1 MDGLLKDI
9 RFALKSL
16 LRSPAFSVVSVLTLG
31 LGIGMS
37 VAVWSVIDAVLIRPL
52 PYPESDR
59 LVIVG
64 LTLPDHGTTGY
75 PMSALDYFDYVER
88 NQSFESMS
96 AFFRD
101 NLNITGGSMP
111 ERVSGALVSA
121 GFFEVF
127 RSAPQLGRGFR
138 AEEDAPGGDPVAVIS
153 HPFWQRRFG
162 GDQNVIGDTITVNG
176 QRRAIVGVAPRGFDF
191 PHNIEVWLPFS
202 IEPAEEDRAHGWVT
216 PIGRLRPGIE
226 IDEAVADLGT
236 INAWI
241 EREHPDADQ
250 GRIVAIQPLKER
262 LVGDAR
268 QSLLVLLQESPELGL
283 AMLGSVSLWTRK
295 LASKL
300 ELLTQR
306 RVEERLAIYLLAR
319 TGGEELGPG
328 DAIALAEPRNLI
340 AAQCG
345 TAPEVL
351 SRTFRRLEEDGLLT
365 AEQRQVIVHRPDD
378 LRRLAE
384 HLD

>member
-9 RFALKSL
+9 RFALTSL
-16 LRSPAFSVVSVLTLG
+16 LRSPAFSAVSVLTRG

-59 LVIVG
+59 LVLVG
-64 LTLPDHGTTGY
+64 VTLPDHGTTGY
-75 PMSALDYFDYVER
+75 PMSALDDLDCVER

-153 HPFWQRRFG
+153 HAFWQRRFG
-162 GDQNVIGDTITVNG
+162 GDQDVIGDTITVNG

-191 PHNIEVWLPFS
+191 PHNIEVWLPFA
-202 IEPAEEDRAHGWVT
+202 IEPEIGRAHV
-216 PIGRLRPGIE
+216 
-226 IDEAVADLGT
+226 
-236 INAWI
+236 
-241 EREHPDADQ
+241 
-250 GRIVAIQPLKER
+250 
-262 LVGDAR
+262 
-268 QSLLVLLQESPELGL
+268 
-283 AMLGSVSLWTRK
+283 
-295 LASKL
+295 
-300 ELLTQR
+300 
-306 RVEERLAIYLLAR
+306 
-319 TGGEELGPG
+319 
-328 DAIALAEPRNLI
+328 
-340 AAQCG
+340 
-345 TAPEVL
+345 
-351 SRTFRRLEEDGLLT
+351 
-365 AEQRQVIVHRPDD
+365 
-378 LRRLAE
+378 
-384 HLD
+384 